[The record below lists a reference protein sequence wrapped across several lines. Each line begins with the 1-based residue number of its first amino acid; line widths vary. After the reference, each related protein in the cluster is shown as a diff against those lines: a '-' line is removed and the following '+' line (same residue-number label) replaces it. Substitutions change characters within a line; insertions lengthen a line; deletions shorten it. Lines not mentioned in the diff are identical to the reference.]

1 MRINENQVI
10 SDLLFSIGQSRQS
23 IDKLQ
28 EQLSTGKVV
37 NRPSDD
43 PVLMQRLMQLQDQV
57 NQNSAYT
64 QNTQYAVSFLTQQ
77 SSALGGAV
85 NILTNIKTT
94 MLSAANDQNP
104 QDQQNFGAQIDQYI
118 NQLLDLA
125 NMKFGDKYVFGGT
138 QTTTQPFLMN
148 SSGTAVTVNPAGING
163 ALKLDVGY
171 QIHDQYNITGSESF
185 SGGQFFTDL
194 IAIRD
199 KLNSGTAP
207 TQADV
212 ATVDNYLN
220 SMVSENAKA
229 GAMINR
235 FQLIQQQ
242 ISSEN
247 QSLQT
252 TMSNLGDTDAA
263 AVIIKLQQQ
272 QTSLSAAL
280 QTGAGVIQL
289 SLANFLK

>member
-171 QIHDQYNITGSESF
+171 QIHDQYNITGSEAF